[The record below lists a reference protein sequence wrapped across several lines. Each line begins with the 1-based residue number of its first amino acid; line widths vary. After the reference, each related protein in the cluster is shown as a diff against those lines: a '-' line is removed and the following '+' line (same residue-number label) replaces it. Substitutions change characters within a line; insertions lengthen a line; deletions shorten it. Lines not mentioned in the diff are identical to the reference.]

1 MIDSTGER
9 EVDATDKVRVKETRQ
24 NEICFFIVVVIV
36 ECMGRENGYV
46 KVLFVDRVDRNFAV
60 HDEGGRA
67 YLISCVWRL
76 IGLRSAQRLNDQLR
90 RGPSDCPPLT
100 ILPSSQAR
108 LVAAHIFLIWLYAPT

>member
-24 NEICFFIVVVIV
+24 NEFCFFIVVVIV

-60 HDEGGRA
+60 HDDEGAAKSGGRA

-90 RGPSDCPPLT
+90 RGPSDCLPLT
-100 ILPSSQAR
+100 ILHHHEPASLR
-108 LVAAHIFLIWLYAPT
+108 HTFF